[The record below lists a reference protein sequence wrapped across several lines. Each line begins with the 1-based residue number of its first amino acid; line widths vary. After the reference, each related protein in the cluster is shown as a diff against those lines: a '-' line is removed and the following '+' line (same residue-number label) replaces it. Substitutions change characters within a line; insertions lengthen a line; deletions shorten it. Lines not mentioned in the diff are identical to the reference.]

1 MSREIT
7 APEKAFLTALIA
19 EIPDEVRAIVDQLVL
34 PKNMVSAGATI
45 APTTAVTETSV
56 RIPDSYIGKKYGQ
69 EEGLFLGY
77 FDLGNGVGEKPIFV
91 VELTKKDLTF
101 NQTVDA
107 TSALTNGY
115 VADPYIYDARQGLRE
130 GKTVIAP
137 FDMLN
142 AAYREKD
149 KFQEVV
155 DGKLQQMFKKA
166 GWILSSSPHP
176 ASPTSVRI
184 VDFRD
189 GGGGWSYKTLVRA
202 PSLLVRT
209 ALTL

>member
-1 MSREIT
+1 MSRE
-7 APEKAFLTALIA
+7 LTRAEQVMLAAIA
-19 EIPDEVRAIVDQLVL
+19 EETPAALRAIVNQLVP

-56 RIPDSYIGKKYGQ
+56 RIPDSYIGQKYGQ

-101 NQTVDA
+101 NQTVEA
-107 TSALTNGY
+107 TSALPNGY

-137 FDMLN
+137 HDMLK
-142 AAYREKD
+142 AVCREKD
-149 KFQEVV
+149 KFQE
-155 DGKLQQMFKKA
+155 MFKKV
-166 GWILSSSPHP
+166 GWVLSSSPHP
-176 ASPTSVRI
+176 DYPDGVR
-184 VDFRD
+184 VVGFR
-189 GGGGWSYKTLVRA
+189 GGGVDWHSKYGLRA
-202 PSLLVRT
+202 PSLLLRT